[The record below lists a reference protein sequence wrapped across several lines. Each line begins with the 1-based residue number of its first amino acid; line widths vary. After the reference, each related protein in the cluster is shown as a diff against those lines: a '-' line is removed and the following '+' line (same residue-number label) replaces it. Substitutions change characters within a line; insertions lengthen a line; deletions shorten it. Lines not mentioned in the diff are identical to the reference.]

1 MNKIKFCCALAIF
14 LFGGLTYHTFS
25 QNVGIN
31 EDGGAPHSSAMLDVE
46 SSTKGILIPR
56 IDYNNKPANPATGL
70 LIYVTV
76 NGPLGNNTFYY
87 YNGTDWLV
95 FDQWAV
101 SGSNIYYDS
110 GSVTVGNADAV
121 DPNVAKMKVH
131 GGIAFSG
138 LNQST
143 TKGMLFY
150 NPVAGLSGNG
160 AFQYIDQ
167 LNQIQTIG
175 IGTIETN
182 GAPGAET
189 DDYIRT
195 DDLIVQGSMAIGKN
209 AEYDYDF
216 QFNTLVLQDE
226 IIRML
231 FDDTS
236 SSSSFPNNDWM
247 LEINSAT
254 PGGKNYFAIKD
265 VTANKYPFMIEA
277 PGVDNAFY
285 VKGDNI
291 GLGTD
296 NPNKQL
302 HLVNG
307 TNPTIRFEQDGS
319 QANTPQTWDVQ
330 GNDTKLSFVDVTNS
344 NSEALVIEQ
353 GAPTASLHVDA
364 NGNTG
369 FGTAT
374 PARSVHVS
382 TAMKLEPQN
391 SAPSNPSKGD
401 LYFDNNDNKLKCY
414 DGTQWQNCW

>member
-1 MNKIKFCCALAIF
+1 MKKILTICALALITCAGN
-14 LFGGLTYHTFS
+14 LNIAKA

-31 EDGGAPHSSAMLDVE
+31 EDGGAPHASAMLDVE
-46 SSTKGILIPR
+46 SNSKGILIPR
-56 IDYNNKPANPATGL
+56 INYNNRPNNPATGL
-70 LIYVTV
+70 LIYVTS

-121 DPNVAKMKVH
+121 DPDVAKMKVH

-150 NPVAGLSGNG
+150 NPTAGANNAG
-160 AFQYIDQ
+160 AFQYI
-167 LNQIQTIG
+167 NQSNQVQTIG
-175 IGTIETN
+175 TGTIETN
-182 GAPGAET
+182 GNPGYET
-189 DDYIRT
+189 DDYYRT
-195 DDLIVQGSMAIGKN
+195 DDLIVTESMAIGKN
-209 AEYDYDF
+209 AEYDYNF

-226 IIRML
+226 IIRLL

-236 SSSSFPNNDWM
+236 NSSSFPNNDWM

-285 VKGDNI
+285 VKSDNI
-291 GLGTD
+291 GLGTN
-296 NPNKQL
+296 NPEKQL

-307 TNPTIRFEQDGS
+307 TTPTIRFEQDGS
-319 QANTPQTWDVQ
+319 QANTPQTWDIQ
-330 GNDTKLSFVDVTNS
+330 GDAEKLSFVDITNS
-344 NSEALVIEQ
+344 GTEALVIEQ
-353 GAPTASLHVDA
+353 GAPTASLHVDE

-374 PARSVHVS
+374 PARSVHIS

-391 SAPSNPSKGD
+391 AAPANPSKGD